1 MSGEESDTP
10 PDVPSE
16 ALLLSEF
23 AWSYLSLLGYTLPDM
38 DGKLNLERERA
49 ALRYVLG
56 NSDARAEFIRALNQ
70 GVTEATLHE
79 LDSIRSALF
88 PG

>member
-1 MSGEESDTP
+1 MAKKVTSLPTFRAKPCCCRNSPGAT
-10 PDVPSE
+10 
-16 ALLLSEF
+16 
-23 AWSYLSLLGYTLPDM
+23 LSLLVQARCRTWTQI
-38 DGKLNLERERA
+38 EFRAERA